1 MARKKGFNPAIQI
14 AIGFFIVILI
24 GTLLLCLPISNNDGK
39 FLPLIDAFFT
49 SSSAVCVTGLS
60 VFDITYKLSVF
71 GQIVLM
77 LLIQIGGLG
86 FISLTTLFFL
96 ILGKKITFEKRLTIK
111 ESFNQDS
118 VQGMV
123 KLVKKIIIFV
133 FVTEG
138 IGAVCLMPSFIP
150 LYGAG
155 WGIYKSV
162 FMSISAFCNAGFD
175 VVGNGGPVAQSLG
188 AFSQNIFVL
197 LPIMLLVLVGGLGF
211 IVLFDLPNVFKRKK
225 LATHT
230 KVVLNITLVLVLFAS
245 VIFCVFEWNNPN
257 TIGGMSAFYK
267 ITNSV
272 FFSITPRTAGFYT
285 VNYSLLKGPSVILTA
300 FYMFLGGSP
309 ASTAGGIKITTMF
322 VLILLVLSKT
332 NNKGNLVFRKKTV
345 STRTIQK
352 SIKVFLLALFVII
365 TSTFLIS
372 FVEQLPLHAILF
384 ETISATSTVGLSL
397 GITSVIGWFAKLVL
411 AFAMFVGR
419 VGVLTLTLAVVGKE
433 ESQAQEIEYPD
444 SKILVG

>member
-1 MARKKGFNPAIQI
+1 MAKKRSFNPAYQI
-14 AIGFFIVILI
+14 ALGFLIVILI

-60 VFDITYKLSVF
+60 VFDVTYKLTVF
-71 GQIVLM
+71 GKVVLI

-86 FISLTTLFFL
+86 FISITTLFFL
-96 ILGKKITFEKRLTIK
+96 VLGKKITFEKRLTIK

-123 KLVKKIIIFV
+123 KLVKKIISFV
-133 FVTEG
+133 FITEF
-138 IGAVCLMPSFIP
+138 IGAICLMPSFIP
-150 LYGAG
+150 LYGVVG
-155 WGIYKSV
+155 GIAKSI

-175 VVGNGGPVAQSLG
+175 IVGNGSPVAQSLIG
-188 AFSQNIFVL
+188 FSQNVFVL

-211 IVLFDLPNVFKRKK
+211 IVLFDLPNVFRKKK

-230 KVVLNITLVLVLFAS
+230 KIVLNITLVLVLFGS
-245 VIFCVFEWNNPN
+245 LIFCIFEWNNPA
-257 TIGGMSAFYK
+257 TIGNMPVFYK
-267 ITNSV
+267 IINAL
-272 FFSITPRTAGFYT
+272 FFSITPRTAGFYA
-285 VNYSLLKGPSVILTA
+285 VDYALLKGPSLIVTG
-300 FYMFLGGSP
+300 FFMFLGGSP

-322 VLILLVLSKT
+322 VLILLVIKQS
-332 NNKGNLVFRKKTV
+332 NSKGNIVFRKKTI
-345 STRTIQK
+345 SNRTIQK

-365 TSTFLIS
+365 TSTLLIS
-372 FVEQLPLHAILF
+372 FTENLHLYDILF

-397 GITSVIGWFAKLVL
+397 GITSVLGWFSKFVL
-411 AFAMFVGR
+411 ALAMFVGR
-419 VGVLTLTLAVVGKE
+419 VGVLTLTLAVVGRE
-433 ESQAQEIEYPD
+433 EVQSQEIEYPD